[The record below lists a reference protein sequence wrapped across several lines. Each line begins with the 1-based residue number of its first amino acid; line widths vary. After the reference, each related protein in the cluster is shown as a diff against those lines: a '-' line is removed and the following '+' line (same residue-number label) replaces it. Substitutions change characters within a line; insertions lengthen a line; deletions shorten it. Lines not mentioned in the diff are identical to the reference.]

1 MSYQKVIFMK
11 SINIKTRQYL
21 LFILIMCLV
30 QIKLQAQ
37 TINKDGY
44 LAVPDILNAY
54 CKASVLDKIIDGSL
68 DIKDLKQKK
77 GETWEVFSDRENNS
91 LYFTPGGTTTK
102 NNDKL
107 NFMEP
112 LVVKEVEGTWLHVFS
127 KIDLKNNINVD
138 RGWVKASNLILS
150 KYSVLNENSIPKK
163 AMALVSLDNAK
174 SELSKVEIER
184 YKLYFGPGNEN
195 IKGEATKFEIYYV
208 LKEIK
213 GKKLLSRTDK
223 LSGSQKSLET
233 NVAGWMA
240 NFHITNWDSRL
251 CLEISSKINAKQAYG
266 DNDIPIYPTLDDLN
280 SFINNG
286 LNNTEGSIMR
296 LRCRT
301 SIPDPY
307 VMRMPVLSNVED
319 EYKKQVATVG
329 SLAKSTD
336 QTDVARIMRKLQDSK
351 NKLENVNIV
360 FIIDGTASMKE
371 YYKAVANS
379 IKKIIQNNSLSRANN
394 KLRFGAIIY
403 RDYADGESMLEVERL
418 TSDHD
423 KVIEKILTT
432 KCFSNDNDLPEAQ
445 YNGIIKG
452 LQQVGF
458 NKDQSNI
465 VVLIGDA
472 GNHNPDPRGLQ
483 LKQVC
488 DILKNY
494 EASLVT
500 FQVVNGKDQSY
511 TDFNFDAQDM
521 LKLTGASYTN
531 NIKSVKLNEVDIK
544 NTYKLNFTSISN
556 SNKDIPDLYMFGRFT
571 FASGKKPMSTSIL
584 EQNIISTTREYLN
597 WVENIIALCENV
609 KTGNTELYSED
620 ILQYLRIKLGLSDD
634 EIKKIKTIK
643 EFSFV
648 GYTSNRFYNKDVD
661 CFLPVVFLSQDELSM
676 LVKTFQDFR
685 FENQSNV
692 QKKDNMKKALIA
704 QTMKMLGEVS
714 EDNIINKSLDDIWNI
729 ILAVPFDRKR
739 KYGNLA
745 NEKLRDLN
753 KVSDRVFDNFI
764 TDFEE
769 KISKFNVDKF
779 REYSF
784 ESGNQ
789 IFYWVPLSRFPG
801 ND

>member
-1 MSYQKVIFMK
+1 MK
-11 SINIKTRQYL
+11 FTNIKIRQFVLIL
-21 LFILIMCLV
+21 LVISSIQF
-30 QIKLQAQ
+30 KLQAQ
-37 TINKDGY
+37 TINNDGY
-44 LAVPDILNAY
+44 LAVPEILNTY
-54 CKASVLDKIIDGSL
+54 CKASVLEKIMDGSL

-91 LYFTPGGTTTK
+91 LYFTPGGATR
-102 NNDKL
+102 NNIKL

-112 LVVKEVEGTWLHVFS
+112 LVVKEVKGVWLHVFS
-127 KIDLKNNINVD
+127 KINVNNKVNIEM
-138 RGWVKASNLILS
+138 GWVKASNLILS
-150 KYSVLNENSIPKK
+150 KFSILNETSIPKK
-163 AMALVSLDNAK
+163 AMALVSLDNIK
-174 SELSKVEIER
+174 SELGKVEIER
-184 YKLYFGPGNEN
+184 YKLYYGPDNEN
-195 IKGEATKFEIYYV
+195 IKGEATKFEIYYI
-208 LKEIK
+208 LKEVK

-223 LSGSQKSLET
+223 LSGTQIILNE

-266 DNDIPIYPTLDDLN
+266 DNDIPIYPSLNELN

-286 LNNTEGSIMR
+286 LNNTDGSIMR
-296 LRCRT
+296 LKCRT

-307 VMRMPVLSNVED
+307 VPRMPVLANVQD
-319 EYKKQVATVG
+319 EFKKQVATVG
-329 SLAKSTD
+329 SLERSTD

-351 NKLENVNIV
+351 NKLDNVNIV

-371 YYKAVANS
+371 YYKPVANS

-403 RDYADGESMLEVERL
+403 RDYADGVSMLEVERL
-418 TSDHD
+418 TSDQD
-423 KVIEKILTT
+423 KVIEKILLT

-472 GNHNPDPRGLQ
+472 GNHNPDPRGVK

-488 DILKNY
+488 EVLKNF

-500 FQVVNGKDQSY
+500 FQVVNGNDQSY

-521 LKLTGASYTN
+521 LKLTGAAYTN

-544 NTYKLNFTSISN
+544 NTYKLNFTSITN

-584 EQNIISTTREYLN
+584 EQNIVSSTREYLN
-597 WVENIIALCENV
+597 WVENIKAKCEKV
-609 KTGNTELYSED
+609 ITGNTESYSED
-620 ILQYLRIKLGLSDD
+620 YLQYLRIKLGLTDD
-634 EIKKIKTIK
+634 EIEALKKIK
-643 EFSFV
+643 EFSSI

-661 CFLPVVFLSQDELSM
+661 CFLPVVFLSQDELSI

-692 QKKDNMKKALIA
+692 QKKDNMKKSLIA

-784 ESGNQ
+784 ESGDQ